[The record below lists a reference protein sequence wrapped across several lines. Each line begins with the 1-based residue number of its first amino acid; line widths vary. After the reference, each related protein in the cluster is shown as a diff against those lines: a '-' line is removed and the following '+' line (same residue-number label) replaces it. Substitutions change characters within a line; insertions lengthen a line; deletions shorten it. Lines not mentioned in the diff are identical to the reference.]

1 MAEEEFKN
9 KPQPSAPEMTTP
21 DVLPNHE
28 AVAERLPDVL
38 PNHEAAKAQ
47 MEQKTAP
54 KVSREERPKET
65 SRKPEKQVEVKSAP
79 DGSKTMTVN
88 LVLDGRV
95 IDQRVFKIMG
105 NAIKEAKENS
115 RRTTAR

>member
-1 MAEEEFKN
+1 
-9 KPQPSAPEMTTP
+9 
-21 DVLPNHE
+21 
-28 AVAERLPDVL
+28 
-38 PNHEAAKAQ
+38 

-54 KVSREERPKET
+54 KVSREERPKEVQK
-65 SRKPEKQVEVKSAP
+65 KPEKRVEVKSAP